1 MYFLRLL
8 GKAFRL
14 WFRRGADE
22 SAAALAYFMPFALTP
37 LIILSIT
44 IVGFIY
50 GTERVMLM
58 LVRWGN
64 AIDPGVTDLISSSVE
79 NFDSIATH
87 YYWPLI
93 GFVFLSIMIYITLNS
108 LMVGFHKLWEVER
121 YGWRNFLSRMW
132 RITLFIGVIQG
143 YLVATIILD
152 DTFSFAASLT
162 GLTIWPVLSFFTG
175 LLLTILLLSIAYGL
189 LALQAPSFSG
199 RFMGAAVAGLFLLFS
214 RELVAFHFTTAP
226 VQTLF
231 GAAGLLITL
240 LVWVYVAA
248 GIILYGA
255 AFARV
260 YDEAR
265 SSRTGLPLNR

>member
-8 GKAFRL
+8 GQAFRL

-37 LIILSIT
+37 LIILSIS
-44 IVGFIY
+44 IVGIIY
-50 GTERVMLM
+50 GVERVTAM

-64 AIDPGVTDLISSSVE
+64 SIDPGVTDLVSSSVE
-79 NFDSIATH
+79 NFDAVATH
-87 YYWPLI
+87 YYWPMI

-108 LMVGFHKLWEVER
+108 LMVGFHKLWEVES
-121 YGWRNFLSRMW
+121 YGWRNFLSRLW
-132 RITLFIGVIQG
+132 RITLFIGVLQC
-143 YLVATIILD
+143 YLVGIIILE
-152 DTFSFAASLT
+152 DTLAFAASVT
-162 GLTIWPVLSFFTG
+162 GLTLWPILSFFTG

-189 LALQAPSFSG
+189 LALRAPSFSG
-199 RFMGAAVAGLFLLFS
+199 RFVGAAVAGLFLLFS

-260 YDEAR
+260 FDEAR
-265 SSRTGLPLNR
+265 GLRQPRD